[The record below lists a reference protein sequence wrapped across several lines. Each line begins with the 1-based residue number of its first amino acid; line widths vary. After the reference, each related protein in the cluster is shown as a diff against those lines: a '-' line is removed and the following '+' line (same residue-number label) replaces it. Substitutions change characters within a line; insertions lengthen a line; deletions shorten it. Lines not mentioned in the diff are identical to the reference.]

1 MKDDIDKAMKCGEIM
16 LPVFADFSEAFDII
30 DSIFLYKSYT
40 NYIFLTHFYTYFGL
54 FIKQTLFVQT
64 DSSYSSILYLNFRVP

>member
-16 LPVFADFSEAFDII
+16 LPVFADFLKLLIL
-30 DSIFLYKSYT
+30 SIQYYT
-40 NYIFLTHFYTYFGL
+40 NYIFLKHFYTYFGL

-64 DSSYSSILYLNFRVP
+64 DSSYSFILYLNFRVP